1 MIVPVDIVAVQCN
14 QNNSLFVTTGVDYDS
29 DGAVVGSEI
38 TSQYT
43 LNPGDSLEGQPTEVV
58 NIANALWTQEMI
70 DAALAKKAAEKAA
83 QEAAADAQAATEAA
97 AQITTTT
104 TELRSEQIVDT
115 FTLPTSDVPPS
126 VDGMSTNILG

>member
-1 MIVPVDIVAVQCN
+1 MIVPVDIVAVQVN

-58 NIANALWTQEMI
+58 NIANALWTPAVVEAYKLANPAPVPPPQPEMI
-70 DAALAKKAAEKAA
+70 
-83 QEAAADAQAATEAA
+83 
-97 AQITTTT
+97 
-104 TELRSEQIVDT
+104 
-115 FTLPTSDVPPS
+115 VPPMLPQVEPVLVASDAS
-126 VDGMSTNILG
+126 VSDAPAA